1 MMNRSSQVD
10 VGRKTIGDYINDAYS
25 LKLDII
31 GSELECY
38 ASIVVHDL
46 DNSIS
51 PAELIS
57 ILKNHQISDT
67 INLENIA
74 IFCTEAAQGDNP
86 ENILVA
92 AGTPPTHGQDG
103 WFELLVQTGPQ
114 HCALEED
121 EKGRIIDF
129 KNVQS
134 FSNVTFHQTIGVIHP
149 PTPGSDG
156 KTVSGKAIP
165 AVHGKPSPVTPG
177 NGAELNEDG
186 SQIVATREGRV
197 ILERTSINVVEELL
211 ISSDIDMSIGHISF
225 NGFVSISGDVL
236 DDFNVTAKKGINING
251 AVGKCQ
257 ISSDGPVSIGTMAGK
272 GTGKGTGKVTCK
284 GGFTARYLNQATI
297 ECLGDVIILQ
307 EARNSIVKATGTI
320 NASQGVITG
329 GETIALEGIEA
340 KVLGNVTG
348 VRTHLT
354 SGVYFPE
361 TDHLNNLRIRQR
373 KTTEQLEKID
383 HTLKEITQKPVRTNR
398 KSLIEAINLRIEV
411 LTQRLDKLK
420 TEKNEVEQELASF
433 KASDHST
440 ANPKISALKIIQE
453 GVVISLGET
462 TEELK
467 HEVNGP
473 VSVIENNKDHGLR
486 FITYSPLNHSAS
498 EENEDEDL
506 KAQIAS

>member
-1 MMNRSSQVD
+1 MTNHSSRVD

-25 LKLDII
+25 LKLEVI

-57 ILKNHQISDT
+57 ILQNHQITDT

-74 IFCTEAAQGDNP
+74 IFCTEAAQGENP
-86 ENILVA
+86 ENTLVA
-92 AGTPPTHGQDG
+92 AGTPSTHGRDG

-114 HCALEED
+114 QCTLEED
-121 EKGRIIDF
+121 EKGRIVDF

-134 FSNVTFHQTIGVIHP
+134 FSNVTLHQPIGIIHP
-149 PTPGSDG
+149 PTLGNDG
-156 KTVSGKAIP
+156 KTVSGKTIH

-177 NGAELNEDG
+177 KGTELNEDG
-186 SQIVATREGRV
+186 SQIVATQEGRV
-197 ILERTSINVVEELL
+197 ILERTAINVVEELL

-225 NGFVSISGDVL
+225 NGFVSITGDVL
-236 DDFNVTAKKGINING
+236 DDFNVSAKKGINING

-272 GTGKGTGKVTCK
+272 GGGKVTCN
-284 GGFTARYLNQATI
+284 GGFTARYLNQATV

-307 EARNSIVKATGTI
+307 EARNSIIKATGKV

-340 KVLGNVTG
+340 KVLGNITG
-348 VRTHLT
+348 VRTYLT

-361 TDHLNNLRIRQR
+361 TDHLNNLRTRQR

-383 HTLKEITQKPVRTNR
+383 HTLEEIAKKPVDSNR
-398 KSLIEAINLRIEV
+398 KSLVEAINLRIEV
-411 LTQRLDKLK
+411 LTQRLEKLK
-420 TEKNEVEQELASF
+420 TEKKEVEQELATF
-433 KASDHST
+433 KTGDHST
-440 ANPKISALKIIQE
+440 TNPKINALKIIQE

-467 HEVNGP
+467 REVNGP
-473 VSVIENNKDHGLR
+473 VSVIENTRDHGLR
-486 FITYSPLNHSAS
+486 FMTYSPLSHSAL
-498 EENEDEDL
+498 EEDQE
-506 KAQIAS
+506 ATSS